1 MDINAKDVM
10 KLKDITNAGVMDC
23 KKALIEANGNFDEAL
38 KVLKEKG
45 LADTKKRSDK
55 ETKEGGV
62 FVATKEN
69 KTVIILL
76 GCETDFVS
84 GNDIFKSGKDKIL
97 NKALETLSES
107 NDTYL
112 DLIQD
117 IGIQTKEKIELKAI
131 KCITLKANQMIKTY
145 IHGNNKIGVAV
156 IFDVGSDLK
165 DSQDFVEMSNNVA
178 MHIAA
183 SNPLYLESSQI
194 PEKDINEQKEIFIKQ
209 LEGSK
214 KPQNVIDNIVKGKL
228 EKYYGETCLVNQPY
242 VKDDKISIS
251 QYIESVSKKIGA
263 DIKINSFIRYM
274 IG

>member
-23 KKALIEANGNFDEAL
+23 KKALIEANGNFDDAL

-45 LADTKKRSDK
+45 LADTKKRGDR

-62 FVATKEN
+62 FVALKDD
-69 KTVIILL
+69 KAVIILL
-76 GCETDFVS
+76 ACETDFVS

-97 NKALETLSES
+97 NKALETLNES
-107 NDTYL
+107 TDTYL

-117 IGIQTKEKIELKAI
+117 ISVQTKEKIDLKAV
-131 KCITLKANQMIKTY
+131 KCITLKPNQMVKTY

-156 IFDVGSDLK
+156 LFDVGHDLK
-165 DSQDFVEMSNNVA
+165 GNQDFSEMSNNVA

-183 SNPLYLESSQI
+183 SNPLYLNSSQI
-194 PEKDINEQKEIFIKQ
+194 PEKDIDEQKEIFTKQ
-209 LEGSK
+209 LEGAK
-214 KPQNVIDNIVKGKL
+214 KPQNIIDNIVKGKL

-242 VKDDKISIS
+242 VKDDKISVS
-251 QYIESVSKKIGA
+251 EYIESVSKKIGC